1 MTVAKAPTTPCTPQS
16 LPSQKRRRQDLGDG
30 LDADLA
36 ELGTARLPRM
46 RQIWQ
51 ARLGD
56 TAPPT
61 LRSPEI
67 FRRMLAYRLQ
77 EAVHRGLS
85 SRARRKIAE
94 INAKALNGLAPATPI
109 VRLSSGTTLEREWK
123 GATYRVEVD
132 GNRFLFEGDTYGS
145 LSEVARKIT
154 GTRWNGLLFFGLRSR
169 PEKAAA

>member
-1 MTVAKAPTTPCTPQS
+1 MKQTTVQPCKPQAM
-16 LPSQKRRRQDLGDG
+16 PSKKRRRQDLDDS
-30 LDADLA
+30 LSADLA
-36 ELGTARLPRM
+36 ELETARLPRM

-51 ARLGD
+51 DRLGD
-56 TAPPT
+56 TVPPT

-77 EAVHRGLS
+77 ETVRGGLS

-94 INAKALNGLAPATPI
+94 INAKALNGAAPAAPI

-132 GNRFLFEGDTYGS
+132 GDRFLFEGDTYGS